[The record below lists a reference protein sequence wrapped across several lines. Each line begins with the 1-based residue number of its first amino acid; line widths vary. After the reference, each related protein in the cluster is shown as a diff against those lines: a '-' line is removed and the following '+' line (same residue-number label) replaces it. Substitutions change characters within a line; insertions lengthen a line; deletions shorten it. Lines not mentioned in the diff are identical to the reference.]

1 MKALIALAAAAAATS
16 ALAAGPLETRPTDSR
31 IEANRQLPQ
40 QQEGSEGYLSNQAQ
54 AAAIGQGRPRVHD
67 GIIDNPVMVRDSM
80 TRDDRLVSD
89 VSAALAN
96 DPALRGAY
104 LNVDSIGGEVRVS
117 GSVTDYDQAAR
128 VRRIAE
134 GVAGPGHVMSS
145 LAPR

>member
-1 MKALIALAAAAAATS
+1 MKAFIALAAAAAVTTAF
-16 ALAAGPLETRPTDSR
+16 AGPLETRPTDSR
-31 IEANRQLPQ
+31 IDANRQLPQ

-67 GIIDNPVMVRDSM
+67 GVVDNPVLLRDSM
-80 TRDDRLVSD
+80 SRDDRLVSD
-89 VSAALAN
+89 VSQALAA
-96 DPALRGAY
+96 DPGLRGAY
-104 LNVDSIGGEVRVS
+104 LNVDSVGGEVRVS

>member
-16 ALAAGPLETRPTDSR
+16 AFALGPLETRSTESR

-40 QQEGSEGYLSNQAQ
+40 QQEGSEGYLSNQAK

-67 GIIDNPVMVRDSM
+67 GVVDNPILVRDAM
-80 TRDDRLVSD
+80 PLDDRLVND
-89 VSAALAN
+89 VSQALAN
-96 DPALRGAY
+96 DPGLRGAY
-104 LNVDSIGGEVRVS
+104 LNVDSVGGEVRVS